1 MPSHEWLKVDGNMG
15 TVGISDHAQAELGDI
30 VFVELP
36 EVGTEVAANESF
48 GVVESVKV
56 RPPPPRPAPPR
67 PAPPRPAPPRPAP
80 VQPARPRPPSCSWAD
95 APPPPPAPLGRS
107 QAASDVYSPVTG
119 TVVEVNE
126 LLAEEPGTINT
137 GPFSDGW
144 MMKVELS
151 DPSEADALMDAAA
164 YEKHCEE

>member
-48 GVVESVKV
+48 GVVESVK
-56 RPPPPRPAPPR
+56 
-67 PAPPRPAPPRPAP
+67 
-80 VQPARPRPPSCSWAD
+80 
-95 APPPPPAPLGRS
+95 
-107 QAASDVYSPVTG
+107 AASDVYSPVSG

-137 GPFSDGW
+137 GPFADGW
-144 MMKVELS
+144 MMKVELN

>member
-56 RPPPPRPAPPR
+56 RPPPPRPVPPR
-67 PAPPRPAPPRPAP
+67 PAPPCSRDDHTLRLT
-80 VQPARPRPPSCSWAD
+80 ARVISRARASNRAD
-95 APPPPPAPLGRS
+95 EILWQG
-107 QAASDVYSPVTG
+107 
-119 TVVEVNE
+119 
-126 LLAEEPGTINT
+126 
-137 GPFSDGW
+137 
-144 MMKVELS
+144 M
-151 DPSEADALMDAAA
+151 
-164 YEKHCEE
+164 

>member
-56 RPPPPRPAPPR
+56 RPPRPTPPRRSVGAPRGRALLPEGPR
-67 PAPPRPAPPRPAP
+67 RAPRRSRAPSNQQQVRVRAP
-80 VQPARPRPPSCSWAD
+80 SAGAERGSRA
-95 APPPPPAPLGRS
+95 L
-107 QAASDVYSPVTG
+107 
-119 TVVEVNE
+119 E
-126 LLAEEPGTINT
+126 AEER
-137 GPFSDGW
+137 
-144 MMKVELS
+144 
-151 DPSEADALMDAAA
+151 
-164 YEKHCEE
+164 

>member
-56 RPPPPRPAPPR
+56 RPPPAPPRPSPARPAPP
-67 PAPPRPAPPRPAP
+67 AFLL
-80 VQPARPRPPSCSWAD
+80 
-95 APPPPPAPLGRS
+95 LG
-107 QAASDVYSPVTG
+107 
-119 TVVEVNE
+119 
-126 LLAEEPGTINT
+126 
-137 GPFSDGW
+137 
-144 MMKVELS
+144 
-151 DPSEADALMDAAA
+151 
-164 YEKHCEE
+164 

>member
-56 RPPPPRPAPPR
+56 RPPPPHPAPPR
-67 PAPPRPAPPRPAP
+67 PAPARPAPRPARLPPASPGVAAPPR
-80 VQPARPRPPSCSWAD
+80 
-95 APPPPPAPLGRS
+95 
-107 QAASDVYSPVTG
+107 
-119 TVVEVNE
+119 
-126 LLAEEPGTINT
+126 
-137 GPFSDGW
+137 
-144 MMKVELS
+144 
-151 DPSEADALMDAAA
+151 
-164 YEKHCEE
+164 

>member
-56 RPPPPRPAPPR
+56 RPPPPPVVVTARTPGDMPR
-67 PAPPRPAPPRPAP
+67 KG
-80 VQPARPRPPSCSWAD
+80 S
-95 APPPPPAPLGRS
+95 
-107 QAASDVYSPVTG
+107 
-119 TVVEVNE
+119 
-126 LLAEEPGTINT
+126 
-137 GPFSDGW
+137 
-144 MMKVELS
+144 
-151 DPSEADALMDAAA
+151 
-164 YEKHCEE
+164 